1 MESVSGKQSMVVSA
15 ERMAAKKSKG
25 NCKIN
30 LRGDHISMEEKKKKK
45 KKVTLAEHTPQPQ
58 VRQ

>member
-1 MESVSGKQSMVVSA
+1 MIAATEAGKTGYCGRKL
-15 ERMAAKKSKG
+15 EG
-25 NCKIN
+25 
-30 LRGDHISMEEKKKKK
+30 KKKKK